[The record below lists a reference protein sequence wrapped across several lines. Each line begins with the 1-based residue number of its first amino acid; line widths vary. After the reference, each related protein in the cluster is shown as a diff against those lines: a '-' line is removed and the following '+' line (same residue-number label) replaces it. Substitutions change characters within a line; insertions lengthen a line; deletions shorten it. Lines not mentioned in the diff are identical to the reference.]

1 MTWLYAL
8 VAPLTFALV
17 AYRFGRKSLYHHLEW
32 KLAEAQYEHARWI
45 SICLEFTENG
55 CDDEAKIAAEQ
66 VVVLRSEINF
76 YRRVLAGV
84 QRTITERRF

>member
-8 VAPLTFALV
+8 VAPIAFVLL
-17 AYRFGRKSLYHHLEW
+17 AYRFGRKPFYAHLDW

-45 SICLEFTENG
+45 AICLEFTKEG

-76 YRRVLAGV
+76 YRRMLVRL
-84 QRTITERRF
+84 QRAHTEKV